1 MATVTIQRRERK
13 NRVSY
18 LVNYRDPLT
27 GRKKYYKTFQKKR
40 DAQNAANEL
49 RSIID
54 NGQMAQ
60 IQERKSKI
68 QLLTVSEIIEAL
80 KKDWN
85 KKNSAKSQK
94 GLAQATVA
102 NYTAQAKVVE
112 KDLGSRL
119 LCKFDE
125 EGIKTYLDQVAEETS
140 IINANRRQFILKQI
154 FAKRFL
160 INAIRG
166 NPTAGLP
173 YASEKNHQRTKFLS
187 PAELNTL
194 LSACT

>member
-1 MATVTIQRRERK
+1 
-13 NRVSY
+13 
-18 LVNYRDPLT
+18 
-27 GRKKYYKTFQKKR
+27 
-40 DAQNAANEL
+40 
-49 RSIID
+49 
-54 NGQMAQ
+54 MAQ

-119 LCKFDE
+119 LCKFD
-125 EGIKTYLDQVAEETS
+125 
-140 IINANRRQFILKQI
+140 
-154 FAKRFL
+154 
-160 INAIRG
+160 
-166 NPTAGLP
+166 
-173 YASEKNHQRTKFLS
+173 
-187 PAELNTL
+187 
-194 LSACT
+194 